1 MKLLLLKNKELI
13 RKRRILILDA
23 SINDYEYISIN
34 LHNANA
40 GNKEINGLSIMLV
53 LLENFGTTQRTV
65 NLKQLN

>member
-40 GNKEINGLSIMLV
+40 GNKEINGLSIMFV